1 MSNVVYGKSR
11 GDFRDCGAR
20 GRKHMQGTRLKIAV
34 NKSIPQFVFRQ
45 NSNASKLYFLAS
57 DESFVSFL
65 YVNELHSKKASFLK
79 AGRIFSFLQMCA
91 WNVLAFKENNVKIKN
106 RWFIHIFFCYVIVI
120 SNCYLSRVDSIPS
133 CFFLGLK
140 IGKSSFQFLLTCR
153 VSSVYQSTGP
163 GTVGPMPQNKT
174 ASTCSIVVNT

>member
-91 WNVLAFKENNVKIKN
+91 
-106 RWFIHIFFCYVIVI
+106 
-120 SNCYLSRVDSIPS
+120 
-133 CFFLGLK
+133 
-140 IGKSSFQFLLTCR
+140 
-153 VSSVYQSTGP
+153 
-163 GTVGPMPQNKT
+163 
-174 ASTCSIVVNT
+174 